1 MTSALST
8 GPNEGT
14 RHADRKGEDDEPGS
28 GHVHLVQGARF
39 ATSRA
44 SYPLKLLSPKPL
56 PSQPAD
62 LAMIYTLAYGG
73 GLVAG
78 DVISLRV
85 EVDEE
90 CGLVMLTQGSTK
102 VFKRRPG
109 IRPRSHS
116 LRINRHP
123 DADHWTAVQ
132 RLHLTL
138 NPGSTLVLLP
148 DSVSPFKDSRY
159 NQFQRFVL
167 PPCRTASAII
177 LDWVNSGR
185 GQQQG
190 HQFAKEE
197 VEVWSMA
204 RYASTNEVLV
214 GDKVIMRERMVLD
227 NLARTVPDLSRH
239 LAPYNVYATVLIAG
253 PKFASLVK
261 HLKGAAEEVQQFQL
275 HRPQSLTWA
284 FSLVDEGRA
293 GVLRLA
299 AVEVED
305 VRVWLREHLDKGGV
319 REMLGDGLWPRVV

>member
-1 MTSALST
+1 MTAVNAQPP
-8 GPNEGT
+8 GQ
-14 RHADRKGEDDEPGS
+14 HVKKADDEDEPGS
-28 GHVHLVQGARF
+28 GYVHLVTGARF

-44 SYPLKLLSPKPL
+44 SYPLKLLSPKTL

-62 LAMIYTLAYGG
+62 LATIYTLAYGG

-78 DVISLRV
+78 DVMSLRV
-85 EVDEE
+85 EVDEG

-116 LRINRHP
+116 LRIGSHP

-132 RLHLTL
+132 RLHVTL
-138 NPGSTLVLLP
+138 HPHSDLILLP

-159 NQFQRFVL
+159 NQFQRFLL
-167 PPCRTASAII
+167 PASRTASAII

-190 HQFAKEE
+190 HQFAGHE

-204 RYASTNEVLV
+204 RYASTNEIII
-214 GDKVIMRERMVLD
+214 GDKTIMRERMVLD
-227 NLARTVPDLSRH
+227 NLDRPKQDIARH

-253 PKFASLVK
+253 PKFITLIE
-261 HLKGAAEEVQQFQL
+261 HLRLAAEEVQQFQR
-275 HRPQSLTWA
+275 HRPQELTWA
-284 FSLVDEGRA
+284 FSIVDEGRA

-299 AVEVED
+299 ATEVED
-305 VRVWLREHLDKGGV
+305 VRLWLRGHLEKGGMKDLV
-319 REMLGDGLWPRVV
+319 GEGLWPRVM